1 MAGKLQDR
9 VAVITGAGTG
19 IGKAIAIA
27 YAREGANVVG
37 AGRRVE
43 KLQETAREVESLG
56 RKFLAVKCDI
66 TKKEDCNNVIAQAIK
81 KFGRIDIL
89 VNNAAY
95 YRTKA
100 FLEITPEEWDF
111 VLATDLKGYVLM
123 SQAVLPHMIKQKK
136 GNIIMTNSS
145 HIRAQPAST
154 TVNHYVAAK
163 RGVQALTRSLAAEF
177 GPMGIRVNGFCPG
190 FTPDTEQAGTYMAVT
205 HTREWDEAYLKT
217 TPLRRFGRSEDY
229 QGIALFLASDD
240 SDYITGQTIAV
251 DGGSTMR

>member
-1 MAGKLQDR
+1 MTGKLQDR
-9 VAVITGAGTG
+9 VAIITGAGTG
-19 IGKAIAIA
+19 IGKAISIA
-27 YAREGANVVG
+27 YAREGANIAG

-43 KLQETAREVESLG
+43 KLQETAREVDALG
-56 RKFLAVKCDI
+56 RKFLAVRCDI
-66 TKKEDCNNVIAQAIK
+66 TKKEDCDNVVK
-81 KFGRIDIL
+81 ETLNKFGKIDIL

-95 YRTKA
+95 YRTKP

-123 SQAVLPHMIKQKK
+123 SQAVLRHMVKRNK
-136 GNIIMTNSS
+136 GSIIMTNSS

-177 GPMGIRVNGFCPG
+177 GPMGIRINGFCPG
-190 FTPDTEQAGTYMAVT
+190 FTPDTEQAGTFMAPT
-205 HTREWDEAYLKT
+205 HTPEWDEAYLKI

-229 QGIALFLASDD
+229 EGIAVFLASDD
-240 SDYITGQTIAV
+240 SSYITGQTIAV